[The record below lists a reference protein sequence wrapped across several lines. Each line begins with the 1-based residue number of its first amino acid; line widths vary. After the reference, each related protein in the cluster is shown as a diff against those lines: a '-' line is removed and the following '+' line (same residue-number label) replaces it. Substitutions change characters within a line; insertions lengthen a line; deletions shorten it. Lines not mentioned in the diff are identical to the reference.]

1 MRSLT
6 HNWWN
11 DTPNR
16 ACVHAC
22 GRDRDRIS
30 HFLPVFSIISHQFF
44 SVSIPSNSPS
54 ISALFFS
61 FILYHIARLAS
72 FSCCLHRCLSLFIQ
86 LVVITLTK
94 GTVMSVSSQSDHAR
108 RGRSQTGVDE
118 TLLPPFV
125 QQVLFP
131 LPNLVTLTPS
141 FTLLLFVLVVIHF
154 QIQPYLIFRMLICT
168 EIVC

>member
-1 MRSLT
+1 
-6 HNWWN
+6 
-11 DTPNR
+11 
-16 ACVHAC
+16 
-22 GRDRDRIS
+22 RDRDRIS

-125 QQVLFP
+125 QQSDTKMKEYEREGDIEFP
-131 LPNLVTLTPS
+131 FEDTTGAGDEN
-141 FTLLLFVLVVIHF
+141 
-154 QIQPYLIFRMLICT
+154 
-168 EIVC
+168 